1 MSTTTFNLN
10 APWLVDL
17 TIKDFGVDLDSACAV
32 WGNAGHES
40 GGFENL
46 QEDKPL
52 SGVGGYGYFQFTG
65 FRRTAFFNYCKR
77 HGYSPNDPMA
87 NYKWFFVE
95 SKTTESRWVSAI
107 KRVTGISEK
116 VQAFELA
123 FERAHPSYKHYPS
136 RTKWANKAK
145 ELYLNHPERRQ
156 IPERYKESQMT
167 VPIEIKPVNPL
178 ASKGVVGGIVAAIL
192 GVGAAFFPWMA
203 GLNVDTTTNIIMILL
218 GLGSSLSGVIAAIGR
233 IKAVNP
239 IAGTEAEAKVRA
251 RYEAAL
257 ETPAPGQ
264 VAELQPQ
271 QNFFNPF
278 DLMGTVFSNEPVP
291 NERAPAAASFSISTM
306 ISAWFTLQRI
316 MKEHPEIAKLAE
328 DLIPKLLDMLKKKD

>member
-52 SGVGGYGYFQFTG
+52 SGKGGYGYFQFTG
-65 FRRTAFFNYCKR
+65 PRRTAFFDYCKR
-77 HGYSPNDPMA
+77 NGYSPNDPMA
-87 NYKWFFVE
+87 NYKWFFIE
-95 SKTTESRWVSAI
+95 SKTTEPKWIAAV
-107 KRVTGISEK
+107 KRAVGLDNK
-116 VQAFELA
+116 VKAFELA
-123 FERAHPSYKHYPS
+123 YERAHPNYKHYPS
-136 RTKWANKAK
+136 RIEWAKKAK
-145 ELYLNHPERRQ
+145 EVYLKYPERRQ
-156 IPERYKESQMT
+156 VPERYKESQMT

-264 VAELQPQ
+264 YEEAQSQ
-271 QNFFNPF
+271 QFLNPF
-278 DLMGTVFSNEPVP
+278 EMMGSIFKNEPIAK
-291 NERAPAAASFSISTM
+291 EKAPAAASLSIGTM

-316 MKEHPEIAKLAE
+316 MKEHPEMAKLAE
-328 DLIPKLLDMLKKKD
+328 DLIPKLLDMLKKKG